1 MTMIIEVVF
10 AWDGIGFLA
19 YNAVLAR
26 DYFMMLGTFLITMIV
41 VILGNF
47 LVDISYAFLD
57 PRIRTG
63 QGG

>member
-1 MTMIIEVVF
+1 MTMITEVVF
-10 AWDGIGFLA
+10 GWDGLGFLA
-19 YNAVLAR
+19 YNAVQAR
-26 DYFMMLGTFLITMIV
+26 DYFMMLGTFLVTMIV

-63 QGG
+63 REG

>member
-1 MTMIIEVVF
+1 MTMIIEMVF
-10 AWDGIGFLA
+10 AWDGLGLLA
-19 YNAVLAR
+19 LDAIRSR
-26 DYFMMLGTFLITMIV
+26 DYFMMLGTFLVTMAV

-47 LVDISYAFLD
+47 LVDLAYAFLD